1 MASIIYKGKDYAN
14 NIINK
19 GVLYTSE
26 NDEFIIDRE
35 NLEPIELHAGAQK
48 IYGNIGGNFV
58 AAGHYVYNR
67 PILDIYKDEL
77 LTKERL
83 YSNIWHDSAEY
94 LNVYVG
100 EVNST
105 SIKIYVRYRT
115 AKNVDPLSR
124 IYGHAIVKN
133 IDSTS
138 QDYNTYY
145 FKDQGS
151 EQSYIQIK
159 KTQKPK
165 YFGCFLWFRQ
175 IYTNY
180 PLGKTYGI
188 EPILTVFNE
197 QGELIPFTFS
207 EHSRFNSNEEVYGVR
222 IFSSRYDPCQF
233 AISDIEEQ
241 YYKGLTEIK
250 THISSSQYAKNYADG
265 AINGY
270 YNSSE
275 SSTFKFYSDY
285 DISTATFSNQITPEI
300 DKFYLDRL
308 TNKVYTWNGTTYE
321 MLIE

>member
-48 IYGNIGGNFV
+48 IYGNIGGDFV

-83 YSNIWHDSAEY
+83 YSNIWHDNAEY
-94 LNVYVG
+94 LNVYVR
-100 EVNST
+100 EINST
-105 SIKIYVRYRT
+105 SIRISVSYETSSTTDPFYKI
-115 AKNVDPLSR
+115 L
-124 IYGHAIVKN
+124 GQAIVKN
-133 IDSTS
+133 IDPTS
-138 QDYNTYY
+138 QNYNTYY
-145 FKDQGS
+145 FKDQS
-151 EQSYIQIK
+151 YEQNYIQVEK
-159 KTQKPK
+159 SQKPK
-165 YFGCFLWFRQ
+165 YFGCFLWFKQ

-180 PLGKTYGI
+180 SLGKTYGI
-188 EPILTVFNE
+188 EPILAIFDE
-197 QGELIPFTFS
+197 QGEMIPFTFCT
-207 EHSRFNSNEEVYGVR
+207 HIFDSNKEKVYGVR
-222 IFSSRYDPCQF
+222 IFNPRSDPCQF

-275 SSTFKFYSDY
+275 SSALKFYSNY
-285 DISTATFSNQITPEI
+285 DVSTTTFSSQITPEI